1 VGYVW
6 DYSQTIG
13 PPGTE
18 LPSMVKLLDGEAE
31 NGEALLKALE
41 ATSSAA
47 ISYEDYGDRSN
58 GYFDPKNNRIV
69 VKASLPALQRIKT
82 LAHERVHEV
91 LHSEGGIEEAANR
104 HEREIEAE
112 SVSFIIL
119 NYFGIDSSDYT
130 FGYVQS
136 WASGRDLPE
145 LQTKLEIIRKTAAEK
160 GYSEGSE
167 KSRSTAEKYLSAAA
181 ELVSQAT
188 AQKEAYY
195 ISHKD
200 ELIETACFLAEKL
213 IATKLSE
220 DKSVI
225 ANIAANA
232 AKDFRNSERV
242 KISLASADISA
253 EATADI
259 DYLKSLIKGI
269 PDIEIEILENAKTGT
284 VVLDNGSEIIDAS
297 VPTQLDF
304 LKEIMENSRIRKT
317 ED

>member
-1 VGYVW
+1 MLRVIKSTNLNLGYEPEPVAI
-6 DYSQTIG
+6 DNTVVIKQKEIPAEPESEGDNVFREFVAEDVTDIVFEPSETPQEIALR
-13 PPGTE
+13 E
-18 LPSMVKLLDGEAE
+18 LSEKEELLNQKEAE
-31 NGEALLKALE
+31 LSEKEQFINSEYERLMKEAEEKSKALFEETIKNAE
-41 ATSSAA
+41 ADA
-47 ISYEDYGDRSN
+47 
-58 GYFDPKNNRIV
+58 
-69 VKASLPALQRIKT
+69 
-82 LAHERVHEV
+82 
-91 LHSEGGIEEAANR
+91 
-104 HEREIEAE
+104 
-112 SVSFIIL
+112 
-119 NYFGIDSSDYT
+119 
-130 FGYVQS
+130 
-136 WASGRDLPE
+136 
-145 LQTKLEIIRKTAAEK
+145 EIIRKTAAEK
-160 GYSEGSE
+160 GYSEGNE
-167 KSRSTAEKYLSAAA
+167 KSKATAEKYLSAAA

-242 KISLASADISA
+242 KISLAATDISA
-253 EATADI
+253 EATADV

>member
-1 VGYVW
+1 MLRVIKSTNLNLGYEPEPVAI
-6 DYSQTIG
+6 DNTVVIKQKEIPAEPEGDNIFREFVAEDVTDVVFEPSETPEEIALR
-13 PPGTE
+13 E
-18 LPSMVKLLDGEAE
+18 LSEKEELLNQKEAE
-31 NGEALLKALE
+31 LSEKEQFINSEYERLMKEAEEKSKALFEETIKNAE
-41 ATSSAA
+41 ADA
-47 ISYEDYGDRSN
+47 
-58 GYFDPKNNRIV
+58 
-69 VKASLPALQRIKT
+69 
-82 LAHERVHEV
+82 
-91 LHSEGGIEEAANR
+91 
-104 HEREIEAE
+104 
-112 SVSFIIL
+112 
-119 NYFGIDSSDYT
+119 
-130 FGYVQS
+130 
-136 WASGRDLPE
+136 
-145 LQTKLEIIRKTAAEK
+145 EIIRKTAAEK
-160 GYSEGSE
+160 GYSEGNE
-167 KSRSTAEKYLSAAA
+167 KSKATAEKYLSAAA

-242 KISLASADISA
+242 KISLAAADISA

>member
-1 VGYVW
+1 MLRVIKSTNLNLGYEPEPVAI
-6 DYSQTIG
+6 DNTVVIKQKEIPAEPESEGDNVFREFVAEDVTDIVFEPSETPQEIALR
-13 PPGTE
+13 E
-18 LPSMVKLLDGEAE
+18 LSEKEELLNQKEAE
-31 NGEALLKALE
+31 LSEKEQFLNSEYERLMKEAEEKSKALFEETIKNAE
-41 ATSSAA
+41 ADA
-47 ISYEDYGDRSN
+47 
-58 GYFDPKNNRIV
+58 
-69 VKASLPALQRIKT
+69 
-82 LAHERVHEV
+82 
-91 LHSEGGIEEAANR
+91 
-104 HEREIEAE
+104 
-112 SVSFIIL
+112 
-119 NYFGIDSSDYT
+119 
-130 FGYVQS
+130 
-136 WASGRDLPE
+136 
-145 LQTKLEIIRKTAAEK
+145 EIIRKTAAEK
-160 GYSEGSE
+160 GYSEGNE
-167 KSRSTAEKYLSAAA
+167 KSKATAEKYLSAAA

-242 KISLASADISA
+242 KISLAAADISA

-304 LKEIMENSRIRKT
+304 LKEIMENSKIRKT

>member
-1 VGYVW
+1 MLRVIKSTNLNLGYEPEPVAI
-6 DYSQTIG
+6 DNTVVIKQKEIPPEETEGDNVFREFVAEDVTDVVFEASETPQEIAMRELSEKEELLSQKEK
-13 PPGTE
+13 E
-18 LPSMVKLLDGEAE
+18 LSEKEQFINSEYERLMKEAE
-31 NGEALLKALE
+31 EKSKALFEETIKNAE
-41 ATSSAA
+41 ADA
-47 ISYEDYGDRSN
+47 
-58 GYFDPKNNRIV
+58 
-69 VKASLPALQRIKT
+69 
-82 LAHERVHEV
+82 
-91 LHSEGGIEEAANR
+91 
-104 HEREIEAE
+104 
-112 SVSFIIL
+112 
-119 NYFGIDSSDYT
+119 
-130 FGYVQS
+130 
-136 WASGRDLPE
+136 
-145 LQTKLEIIRKTAAEK
+145 EIIRKTAAEK
-160 GYSEGSE
+160 GYSEGNE
-167 KSRSTAEKYLSAAA
+167 KSKATAEKYLSAAA

-220 DKSVI
+220 DKSII

-242 KISLASADISA
+242 KISLASADISV

-269 PDIEIEILENAKTGT
+269 PDIEIEILENAKSGT

>member
-1 VGYVW
+1 MLRVIKSTNLNLGYEPEPVAI
-6 DYSQTIG
+6 DNTVVIKQKEIPAEPESEGDNVFREFVAEDITDVVFEPSETPEEIALR
-13 PPGTE
+13 E
-18 LPSMVKLLDGEAE
+18 LSEKEELLNQKEAE
-31 NGEALLKALE
+31 LSEKEQFLNSEYERLMKEAEEKSKALFEETIKNAE
-41 ATSSAA
+41 ADA
-47 ISYEDYGDRSN
+47 
-58 GYFDPKNNRIV
+58 
-69 VKASLPALQRIKT
+69 
-82 LAHERVHEV
+82 
-91 LHSEGGIEEAANR
+91 
-104 HEREIEAE
+104 
-112 SVSFIIL
+112 
-119 NYFGIDSSDYT
+119 
-130 FGYVQS
+130 
-136 WASGRDLPE
+136 
-145 LQTKLEIIRKTAAEK
+145 EIIRKTAAEK
-160 GYSEGSE
+160 GYSEGNE
-167 KSRSTAEKYLSAAA
+167 KSKATAEKYLSAAA

-242 KISLASADISA
+242 KISLAAADISA

>member
-1 VGYVW
+1 MLRVIKSTNLNLGYEPEPVAI
-6 DYSQTIG
+6 DNTVVIKQKEIPAEPEGDNIFREFVAEDVTDVVFEPSETPEEIALR
-13 PPGTE
+13 E
-18 LPSMVKLLDGEAE
+18 LSEKEELLNQKEAE
-31 NGEALLKALE
+31 LSEKEQFLNSEYERLMKEAEEKSKALFEETIKNAE
-41 ATSSAA
+41 ADA
-47 ISYEDYGDRSN
+47 
-58 GYFDPKNNRIV
+58 
-69 VKASLPALQRIKT
+69 
-82 LAHERVHEV
+82 
-91 LHSEGGIEEAANR
+91 
-104 HEREIEAE
+104 
-112 SVSFIIL
+112 
-119 NYFGIDSSDYT
+119 
-130 FGYVQS
+130 
-136 WASGRDLPE
+136 
-145 LQTKLEIIRKTAAEK
+145 EIIRKTAAEK
-160 GYSEGSE
+160 GYSEGNE
-167 KSRSTAEKYLSAAA
+167 KSKATAEKYLSAAA

-242 KISLASADISA
+242 KISLAAADISA

>member
-1 VGYVW
+1 MLRVIKSTNLNLGYEPEPVAI
-6 DYSQTIG
+6 DNTVVIKQKEIPAEEPEGDNVFREFVAEDVTDIVFEASETPEEIALRELSEKEELLSQKEK
-13 PPGTE
+13 E
-18 LPSMVKLLDGEAE
+18 LLEKEQFITAEYERLMKEAE
-31 NGEALLKALE
+31 EKSKALFEETIKNAE
-41 ATSSAA
+41 ADA
-47 ISYEDYGDRSN
+47 
-58 GYFDPKNNRIV
+58 
-69 VKASLPALQRIKT
+69 
-82 LAHERVHEV
+82 
-91 LHSEGGIEEAANR
+91 
-104 HEREIEAE
+104 
-112 SVSFIIL
+112 
-119 NYFGIDSSDYT
+119 
-130 FGYVQS
+130 
-136 WASGRDLPE
+136 
-145 LQTKLEIIRKTAAEK
+145 EIIRKTAAEK
-160 GYSEGSE
+160 GYSEGNE
-167 KSRSTAEKYLSAAA
+167 KSKATAEKYLSAAA

-242 KISLASADISA
+242 KISLASSDISA

-269 PDIEIEILENAKTGT
+269 PDIEIEILENAKSGT

>member
-1 VGYVW
+1 MLRVIKSTNLNLGYEPEPVAI
-6 DYSQTIG
+6 DNTVVIKQKEIPAEPESEGDNVFREFVAEDVTDIVFEPSETPQEIALR
-13 PPGTE
+13 E
-18 LPSMVKLLDGEAE
+18 LSEKEELLNQKEAE
-31 NGEALLKALE
+31 LKEKEQFLNSEYERLMKEAEEKSKALFEETIKNAE
-41 ATSSAA
+41 ADA
-47 ISYEDYGDRSN
+47 
-58 GYFDPKNNRIV
+58 
-69 VKASLPALQRIKT
+69 
-82 LAHERVHEV
+82 
-91 LHSEGGIEEAANR
+91 
-104 HEREIEAE
+104 
-112 SVSFIIL
+112 
-119 NYFGIDSSDYT
+119 
-130 FGYVQS
+130 
-136 WASGRDLPE
+136 
-145 LQTKLEIIRKTAAEK
+145 EIIRKTAAEK
-160 GYSEGSE
+160 GYSEGNE
-167 KSRSTAEKYLSAAA
+167 KSKATAEKYLSAAA

-242 KISLASADISA
+242 KISLAAADISA

>member
-1 VGYVW
+1 MLRVIKSTNLNLGYEPEPVAI
-6 DYSQTIG
+6 DNTVVIKQKEIPPEETEGDNVFREFVAEDVTDVVFEASETPEEIALRELSEKEELLSQKEK
-13 PPGTE
+13 E
-18 LPSMVKLLDGEAE
+18 LSEKEQFINSEYERLMKEAE
-31 NGEALLKALE
+31 EKSKALFEETIKNAE
-41 ATSSAA
+41 ADA
-47 ISYEDYGDRSN
+47 
-58 GYFDPKNNRIV
+58 
-69 VKASLPALQRIKT
+69 
-82 LAHERVHEV
+82 
-91 LHSEGGIEEAANR
+91 
-104 HEREIEAE
+104 
-112 SVSFIIL
+112 
-119 NYFGIDSSDYT
+119 
-130 FGYVQS
+130 
-136 WASGRDLPE
+136 
-145 LQTKLEIIRKTAAEK
+145 EIIRKTAAEK
-160 GYSEGSE
+160 GYSEGNE
-167 KSRSTAEKYLSAAA
+167 KSKATAEKYLSAAA

-220 DKSVI
+220 DKSII

-269 PDIEIEILENAKTGT
+269 PDIEIEILENAKSGT

>member
-1 VGYVW
+1 MLRVIKSTNLNLGYEPEPVAI
-6 DYSQTIG
+6 DNTVVIKQKEIPAEPESEGDNVFREFVAEDITDVVFEPSETPEEIALR
-13 PPGTE
+13 E
-18 LPSMVKLLDGEAE
+18 LSEKEELLKQKEAE
-31 NGEALLKALE
+31 LSEKEQFLNSEYERLMKEAEEKSKALFEETIKNAE
-41 ATSSAA
+41 ADA
-47 ISYEDYGDRSN
+47 
-58 GYFDPKNNRIV
+58 
-69 VKASLPALQRIKT
+69 
-82 LAHERVHEV
+82 
-91 LHSEGGIEEAANR
+91 
-104 HEREIEAE
+104 
-112 SVSFIIL
+112 
-119 NYFGIDSSDYT
+119 
-130 FGYVQS
+130 
-136 WASGRDLPE
+136 
-145 LQTKLEIIRKTAAEK
+145 EIIRKTAAEK
-160 GYSEGSE
+160 GYSEGNE
-167 KSRSTAEKYLSAAA
+167 KSKATAEKYLSAAA

-242 KISLASADISA
+242 KISLAAADISA
-253 EATADI
+253 EATADV

>member
-1 VGYVW
+1 MLRVIKSTNLNLGYEPEPVAI
-6 DYSQTIG
+6 DNTVVIKQKEISAEETEGDNVFREFVAEDVTDIVFEPSETPQEIALRELSEKEELLNQKE
-13 PPGTE
+13 TE
-18 LPSMVKLLDGEAE
+18 LSEKEQFLNSEYERLMKEAE
-31 NGEALLKALE
+31 EKSKALFEETIKNAE
-41 ATSSAA
+41 ADA
-47 ISYEDYGDRSN
+47 
-58 GYFDPKNNRIV
+58 
-69 VKASLPALQRIKT
+69 
-82 LAHERVHEV
+82 
-91 LHSEGGIEEAANR
+91 
-104 HEREIEAE
+104 
-112 SVSFIIL
+112 
-119 NYFGIDSSDYT
+119 
-130 FGYVQS
+130 
-136 WASGRDLPE
+136 
-145 LQTKLEIIRKTAAEK
+145 EIIRKTAAEK
-160 GYSEGSE
+160 GYSEGKE
-167 KSRSTAEKYLSAAA
+167 KSKATAEKYLSAAA

-242 KISLASADISA
+242 KISLAAADISA

>member
-1 VGYVW
+1 MLRVIKSTNLNLGYEPEPVAI
-6 DYSQTIG
+6 DNTVVIKQKEIPAEPEGDNVFREFVAEDVTDIVFEPSETPQEIALR
-13 PPGTE
+13 E
-18 LPSMVKLLDGEAE
+18 LSEKEELLNQKEAE
-31 NGEALLKALE
+31 LSEKEQFLNSEYERLMKEAEEKSKALFEETIKNAE
-41 ATSSAA
+41 ADA
-47 ISYEDYGDRSN
+47 
-58 GYFDPKNNRIV
+58 
-69 VKASLPALQRIKT
+69 
-82 LAHERVHEV
+82 
-91 LHSEGGIEEAANR
+91 
-104 HEREIEAE
+104 
-112 SVSFIIL
+112 
-119 NYFGIDSSDYT
+119 
-130 FGYVQS
+130 
-136 WASGRDLPE
+136 
-145 LQTKLEIIRKTAAEK
+145 EIIRKTAAEK
-160 GYSEGSE
+160 GYLEGNE
-167 KSRSTAEKYLSAAA
+167 KSKATAEKYLSAAA

-242 KISLASADISA
+242 KISLAAADISA

>member
-1 VGYVW
+1 MLRVIKSSDLNLGYEPEPVAI
-6 DYSQTIG
+6 DNTVVIKQKEIPAEPESEGDNVFREFVAEDVTDIVFEPSETPQEIALR
-13 PPGTE
+13 E
-18 LPSMVKLLDGEAE
+18 LSEKEELLNQKEAE
-31 NGEALLKALE
+31 LKEKEQFLNSEYERLMKEAEEKSKALFEETIKNAE
-41 ATSSAA
+41 ADA
-47 ISYEDYGDRSN
+47 
-58 GYFDPKNNRIV
+58 
-69 VKASLPALQRIKT
+69 
-82 LAHERVHEV
+82 
-91 LHSEGGIEEAANR
+91 
-104 HEREIEAE
+104 
-112 SVSFIIL
+112 
-119 NYFGIDSSDYT
+119 
-130 FGYVQS
+130 
-136 WASGRDLPE
+136 
-145 LQTKLEIIRKTAAEK
+145 EIIRKTAAEK
-160 GYSEGSE
+160 GYSEGNE
-167 KSRSTAEKYLSAAA
+167 KSKATAEKYLSAAA

>member
-1 VGYVW
+1 MLRVIKSTNLNLGYEPEPVAI
-6 DYSQTIG
+6 DNTVVIKQKEI
-13 PPGTE
+13 PAEETE
-18 LPSMVKLLDGEAE
+18 GDNVFREFVAEDVTDIVFEPSETPQEIALRELSEKEELLKQKEAE
-31 NGEALLKALE
+31 LSEKEQFLNSEYERLMKEAEEKAKALFEETIKNAE
-41 ATSSAA
+41 ADA
-47 ISYEDYGDRSN
+47 
-58 GYFDPKNNRIV
+58 
-69 VKASLPALQRIKT
+69 
-82 LAHERVHEV
+82 
-91 LHSEGGIEEAANR
+91 
-104 HEREIEAE
+104 
-112 SVSFIIL
+112 
-119 NYFGIDSSDYT
+119 
-130 FGYVQS
+130 
-136 WASGRDLPE
+136 
-145 LQTKLEIIRKTAAEK
+145 EIIRKTAAEK

-242 KISLASADISA
+242 KISLASSDISA

>member
-1 VGYVW
+1 MLRVIKSTNLNLGYEPEPVAI
-6 DYSQTIG
+6 DNTVVIKQKEIPAEPEGDNVFREFVAEDVTDIVFEPSETPQEIALR
-13 PPGTE
+13 E
-18 LPSMVKLLDGEAE
+18 LSEKEELLNQKEAE
-31 NGEALLKALE
+31 LSEKEQFLNSEYERLMKEAEEKSKALFEETIKNAE
-41 ATSSAA
+41 ADA
-47 ISYEDYGDRSN
+47 
-58 GYFDPKNNRIV
+58 
-69 VKASLPALQRIKT
+69 
-82 LAHERVHEV
+82 
-91 LHSEGGIEEAANR
+91 
-104 HEREIEAE
+104 
-112 SVSFIIL
+112 
-119 NYFGIDSSDYT
+119 
-130 FGYVQS
+130 
-136 WASGRDLPE
+136 
-145 LQTKLEIIRKTAAEK
+145 EIIRKTAAEK
-160 GYSEGSE
+160 GYSEGNE
-167 KSRSTAEKYLSAAA
+167 KSKATAEKYLSAAA

-242 KISLASADISA
+242 KISLAAADISA

>member
-1 VGYVW
+1 MLRVIKSTNLNLGYEPEPVAI
-6 DYSQTIG
+6 DNTVVIKQKEI
-13 PPGTE
+13 PAETE
-18 LPSMVKLLDGEAE
+18 SEGDNIFREFVAEDVTDVVFEPSETPQEIALRELSEKEELLKQKEAE
-31 NGEALLKALE
+31 LSEKEQFLNSEYERLMKEAEEKSKALFEETIKNAE
-41 ATSSAA
+41 ADA
-47 ISYEDYGDRSN
+47 
-58 GYFDPKNNRIV
+58 
-69 VKASLPALQRIKT
+69 
-82 LAHERVHEV
+82 
-91 LHSEGGIEEAANR
+91 
-104 HEREIEAE
+104 
-112 SVSFIIL
+112 
-119 NYFGIDSSDYT
+119 
-130 FGYVQS
+130 
-136 WASGRDLPE
+136 
-145 LQTKLEIIRKTAAEK
+145 EIIRKTAAEK
-160 GYSEGSE
+160 GYSEGNE
-167 KSRSTAEKYLSAAA
+167 KSKATAGKYLSAAA

-242 KISLASADISA
+242 KISLAAADISA